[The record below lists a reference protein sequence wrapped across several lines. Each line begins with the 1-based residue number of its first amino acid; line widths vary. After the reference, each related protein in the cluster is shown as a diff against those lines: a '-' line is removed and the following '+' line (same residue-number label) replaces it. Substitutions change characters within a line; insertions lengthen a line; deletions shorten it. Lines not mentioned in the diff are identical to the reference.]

1 MGVGS
6 HSHSD
11 LIGGLVTVLE
21 RHAVSHYLD
30 AGQFYGSWTAKRI
43 RELVE
48 RKGIR
53 YWAVAA
59 GDSLIGLGGEADSAS
74 LERLC
79 LGDGGRFSWAEQW
92 FGCASPDVGKIQH
105 LTHRRHRT

>member
-1 MGVGS
+1 MFPRFPNGLTRLVDGGLRGRGNDAGERVVIPFLRDKGVKEIAVVVGS
-6 HSHSD
+6 HHHSD
-11 LIGGLVTVLE
+11 HIGWLVTVLE

-59 GDSLIGLGGEADSAS
+59 GDSLIGFGGV
-74 LERLC
+74 
-79 LGDGGRFSWAEQW
+79 GG
-92 FGCASPDVGKIQH
+92 
-105 LTHRRHRT
+105 